1 MRIQPAWSLW
11 IYAAA
16 GVALFSAT
24 LTCSGGSSLEV
35 PSFGTLRV
43 TTSTGGAELDADGYT
58 LQVDGGA
65 AQPLPPAGTFENSSV
80 QPGDHILTVSG
91 IAGNCGATG
100 ENPRTVNVE
109 AGKTTAVA
117 FDISCQP
124 TTGTLQVTTA
134 TSGPSPDA
142 DGYSLL
148 VDGTG
153 HGSLDPAGQVVLTA
167 VAPGAH
173 LVGLTGV
180 SANCRVDG
188 ENPKGTTVTAGATS
202 SVAFVITCSPP
213 PVNPGSLRIRTNT
226 TGPDSDADGYTYTI
240 DGANAAPIGVSAQV
254 DLDNVSPAVHT
265 IALSGVATNC
275 TLQGTNSRSI
285 SVASGVMAEVSF
297 VISCSATTGS
307 IRVSATTA
315 GADLDGNG
323 YSLTL
328 DGIDTGHL
336 DPTGNLTI
344 PQIPAGSHLVA
355 LADVA
360 ANCAVAD
367 GPSRNVTVAAG
378 ATVEAIF
385 AVTCAPIVRTAAKLE
400 LVSGNGQNA
409 GAGQKLAN
417 PAAVRVLDAANAPL
431 ASVTVTWAVTVGG
444 GSVSPISGPTNAQGI
459 ATTEWTLGNLAGPQ
473 SLTATVSGLT
483 PVTFSAS
490 ATESQESQVGQWTP
504 PFNWGSPQV
513 VGVHL
518 HLLPNGRVLTFG
530 FLGAPEVWDPS
541 SNSFTVSVSSTKLV
555 CSGHAF
561 LPDGRLLV
569 TGGHIATNKGVPD
582 ANIFDPA
589 SGSFT
594 AVQPMAQGRWYPT
607 TTTLSDGELLTVGGA
622 DANAVMVAVPEV
634 WTGSGWRRLTSA
646 SQQLPYYPWM
656 FQAPDGRVFYAGPGQ
671 MSQYL
676 DASGSG
682 SWTDVGNSNYGSRD
696 AGTAVMYEPG
706 KVLIVGGGG
715 GLVEPGLPPT
725 NTAETIDL
733 NSASPQWTSTGSMAT
748 PRRHLNATLLPTGD
762 VLVVGGTSGIGFNNA
777 AGSVRTAEIWSPSTG
792 IWKTVAS
799 NAINR
804 IYHSTALLLP
814 DARVL
819 VAGAGENF
827 DAVTRMNDVNQFNA
841 EIYSPPYLF
850 RGARPVIGNAPV
862 TLTYGGSFTLETVDA
877 TSAAKVTLIRLSS
890 VTHSFN
896 QNQRFMSLSFRAQS
910 TGLSVDAPANSRLA
924 PPGDYLLF
932 VVNGDGVP
940 SVGRFVNIR

>member
-1 MRIQPAWSLW
+1 MRIPSARYLW
-11 IYAAA
+11 IYAVS

-24 LTCSGGSSLEV
+24 LTCSGGSSLEL
-35 PSFGTLRV
+35 PSFGTLRI

-65 AQPLPPAGTFENSSV
+65 TQPLPASGAFENTSV
-80 QPGDHILTVSG
+80 EPGDHILTLAG

-100 ENPRTVNVE
+100 ENPRTVTVE
-109 AGKTTAVA
+109 AGKTTSVA

-124 TTGTLQVTTA
+124 TTGTLQITTA

-142 DGYSLL
+142 DGYTVL
-148 VDGTG
+148 VDGTSQG
-153 HGSLDPAGQVVLTA
+153 ALAPAGQVVLTA
-167 VAPGAH
+167 VAPGDH
-173 LVGLTGV
+173 LVGLSGV

-188 ENPKGTTVTAGATS
+188 DNPRSSAVTAGAIS
-202 SVAFVITCSPP
+202 NVAFAITCSTP
-213 PVNPGSLRIRTNT
+213 PVNPGSLRIQTTT
-226 TGPDSDADGYTYTI
+226 TGPDADADGYTYTI
-240 DGANAAPIGVSAQV
+240 DGTNAAPIGVSAQI

-265 IALSGVATNC
+265 VVLTGIATNC
-275 TLQGTNSRSI
+275 TLQGVASRSI
-285 SVASGVMAEVSF
+285 TVASGAMAEVSF
-297 VISCSATTGS
+297 VITCSATTGGV
-307 IRVSATTA
+307 RVSATTG

-323 YSLTL
+323 YALTL
-328 DGIDTGHL
+328 DGLDAGHL
-336 DPTGNLTI
+336 DPTGNQTLAQV
-344 PQIPAGSHLVA
+344 PGGSHVLA

-360 ANCAVAD
+360 ANCTVSD
-367 GPSRNVTVAAG
+367 GPSRTVTVAAG
-378 ATVEAIF
+378 ATADAIF
-385 AVTCAPIVRTAAKLE
+385 AVTCAPIVRTAARLE
-400 LVSGNGQNA
+400 IVSGNNQNA
-409 GAGQKLAN
+409 DAGQKLAN
-417 PAAVRVLDAANAPL
+417 PVVVRVLDAGNAPL
-431 ASVTVTWAVTVGG
+431 ASVTVTWTVTVGG
-444 GSVSPISGPTNAQGI
+444 GSVSPVSGPTNAQGT
-459 ATTEWTLGNLAGPQ
+459 ATAEWTVGNLAGPQ
-473 SLTATVSGLT
+473 TLTATVSGLT
-483 PVTFSAS
+483 PVTFAAS
-490 ATESQESQVGQWTP
+490 AIETQESQVGQWTP

-513 VGVHL
+513 VGVHI

-541 SNSFTVSVSSTKLV
+541 SNSFTVSTSSTKLV

-582 ANIFDPA
+582 ANIFDPV

-607 TTTLSDGELLTVGGA
+607 TTSLSDGELLTVGGA

-634 WTGSGWRRLTSA
+634 WTGSSWRRLTGA

-656 FQAPDGRVFYAGPGQ
+656 FQAPDGRIFYAGPGQ

-676 DASGSG
+676 DARGAG
-682 SWTDVGNSNYGSRD
+682 SWTDLGNSHYGERD

-715 GLVEPGLPPT
+715 GLVQPGLPPT

-733 NSASPQWTSTGSMAT
+733 NSASPQWTSTGSMAM
-748 PRRHLNATLLPTGD
+748 PRRHLNATLLPTGE

-777 AGSVRTAEIWSPSTG
+777 TGSVRTAEIWSPSTG
-792 IWKTVAS
+792 IWRTVAS

-850 RGARPVIGNAPV
+850 RGARPVISDAPA
-862 TLTYGGSFTLETVDA
+862 TLTYGASFTVSTADA
-877 TSAAKVTLIRLSS
+877 ASVTKVSLIRLSS

-896 QNQRFMSLSFRAQS
+896 QNQRFMTLTFQAQAA
-910 TGLSVDAPANSRLA
+910 GLSVAAPSSPNLA

-940 SVGRFVNIR
+940 SEGRFINLR